1 MNYFIENTALTLISR
16 REFVEKL
23 VYWCY
28 NTDHLGIRGEI
39 PRLLAWLIKN
49 CHSFKPFKDLL
60 NINDVVK
67 CLVEMI
73 SSNHGV
79 MQNESFYALNLLC
92 IGSDPNT
99 NDNINSNDINPTFF
113 EQLINADIGKNLN
126 FAINKYSDKMD
137 KQTIENLVTLL
148 EHLIQSYSL
157 IDHLRSNNLK
167 DGLEKLKSNS
177 NLQLILERLNVV
189 LHAID

>member
-1 MNYFIENTALTLISR
+1 M
-16 REFVEKL
+16 
-23 VYWCY
+23 YWCY

-49 CHSFKPFKDLL
+49 CHSFKPFKHLL
-60 NINDVVK
+60 VVKDVVK

-92 IGSDPNT
+92 IGSGSSANGCS
-99 NDNINSNDINPTFF
+99 NGNSNNDIEEIFF
-113 EQLINADIGKNLN
+113 EQLLKADIGKNLN
-126 FAINKYSDKMD
+126 FAINKYNDKMD

-148 EHLIQSYSL
+148 EHLIQSHSL
-157 IDHLRSNNLK
+157 IEHFKSNNVK

-177 NLQLILERLNVV
+177 NTHCVLERLNVI
-189 LHAID
+189 LSTIN

>member
-1 MNYFIENTALTLISR
+1 MISR
-16 REFVEKL
+16 LEFLEKL

-49 CHSFKPFKDLL
+49 CHSFKPFKDMLH
-60 NINDVVK
+60 IKDVVK

-79 MQNESFYALNLLC
+79 MQNESFYSLNLLC
-92 IGSDPNT
+92 IGSVSNT
-99 NDNINSNDINPTFF
+99 NDCPNANSNNQIDETFF
-113 EQLINADIGKNLN
+113 EQLITADIGKNLN
-126 FAINKYSDKMD
+126 FAINKYNDKMD

-148 EHLIQSYSL
+148 EHLIQSHLL
-157 IDHLRSNNLK
+157 IEHFKSNNVK

-177 NLQLILERLNVV
+177 NTHSVLERLNVI
-189 LHAID
+189 LSAIN